1 MGESYMMQFICYFF
15 PAIIAVWI
23 TEIFDKKNFELKQ
36 ILYHFCMYTILI
48 NAIIF
53 LILILF
59 FNPEPSYLSPV
70 GFSYAFT
77 LKYLGFSLVL
87 SIIIPFI
94 FKIIKNN
101 INIDIDIEI
110 EKKETKNGKEN
121 NKKKK
126 NSSK

>member
-1 MGESYMMQFICYFF
+1 MMQFICYFF
-15 PAIIAVWI
+15 PAMIAVWM

-36 ILYHFCMYTILI
+36 IIYHFCMYTILI

-59 FNPEPSYLSPV
+59 FNPESSYLAPV

-77 LKYLGFSLVL
+77 IKYLGFSLVL

-101 INIDIDIEI
+101 INIDIEI
-110 EKKETKNGKEN
+110 EKIEKKND
-121 NKKKK
+121 KKKK